1 MHFEMQWNFNVILL
15 GASEPSSRTESPVF
29 FCRGTRSR
37 SQSPTGR
44 NGDGNRKRAREP
56 STTQPPLS
64 PQETPQKQ
72 QSRSF
77 RRKKNDMILFPLIWT
92 LKQVKRGHT
101 HISKKNLTQKL
112 IFLFRI
118 CRNSTNGCQQ
128 NLTGCGR
135 LWMQSMLPFTAW
147 TCDHPLWTLLLSALS
162 RQMFRPPKQ
171 LSSMQ
176 RLISRS
182 RFKSIFQ
189 NSMHIFSFDFIL

>member
-15 GASEPSSRTESPVF
+15 GASVPSSRTESPVF

-44 NGDGNRKRAREP
+44 NGDGNRKRTREP

-77 RRKKNDMILFPLIWT
+77 RWKKWCDFVSILIWT
-92 LKQVKRGHT
+92 LKQVQKRPHT
-101 HISKKNLTQKL
+101 FLNKFNAKIY
-112 IFLFRI
+112 IFFFRI

-135 LWMQSMLPFTAW
+135 LWVQSMLPFTAW

-189 NSMHIFSFDFIL
+189 NSMRIFSFDFIL